1 MDERAI
7 RGELEDIIVKRLKF
21 EPKRLAGVTL
31 DTPLAKG
38 VEGSLGLD
46 SLDFIELSIALE
58 ERFGVV
64 VQEGEDVVQ
73 DFATLGSLV
82 RFIRTA
88 RGEAGSIQV
97 TKMPCPAARFTLP
110 LVARPMLAGWL
121 LMPTCATGGAPIPQ
135 PTLKT

>member
-21 EPKRLAGVTL
+21 ESKRLAGVTL

-64 VQEGEDVVQ
+64 VQEGDDVVQ
-73 DFATLGSLV
+73 HFATLGSLV
-82 RFIRTA
+82 GFIRAA
-88 RGEAGSIQV
+88 RG
-97 TKMPCPAARFTLP
+97 
-110 LVARPMLAGWL
+110 
-121 LMPTCATGGAPIPQ
+121 GAD
-135 PTLKT
+135 